1 LGGYSERAILGNSI
15 DYQLVAD
22 RIGDI
27 RATIAS
33 RAAHPVKI
41 VAVTKG
47 FGIDA
52 VRAAIKAGVHDIGE
66 NYAQEMMKKNDLLQK
81 SEEAGESRW
90 HFIGNLQRNKVRKLS
105 SSVFM
110 WQSIDAFSLG
120 EEIKRRSESAKLLVQ
135 VNMTGVDT
143 QGGVSPSQAPAL
155 VERFKE
161 SGIHVQGLMAIGAN
175 ADRETTLS
183 HFQDLRKLANSLGL
197 AECSMG
203 MSNDYDL
210 ALEAGSTIIRLGR
223 AIFGN
228 RDTD

>member
-1 LGGYSERAILGNSI
+1 MGGYSERAILGNSI

-161 SGIHVQGLMAIGAN
+161 SGIHIQGLMAIGAN

-203 MSNDYDL
+203 MSRDWKE
-210 ALEAGSTIIRLGR
+210 ALSAGATWLRLGS
-223 AIFGN
+223 ALFGQSKK
-228 RDTD
+228 